1 MAIQVTTEERMRLK
15 TRARQRLLGAVVLLI
30 ATAIIL
36 PLLLDTSPRPLNSD
50 VVIDMPERQV
60 PASKFPIQATTSIP
74 AGKAPAP
81 VVAQSSN
88 KVSALTA
95 PVPAIPTAAPANS
108 EPSAA
113 KPAPSGAVERKKA
126 ENTTRIQKTAPDSGK
141 TKPARS
147 IVVVSATPQ
156 HAKSPVAAK
165 PTASSRPANDHTRY
179 VVQLGAFS
187 SAANVRQLCDRLKK
201 AGVATYTEILPSGST
216 RVRAGPFPNYALA
229 DKTLAKISMAGIQA
243 QIVPLSH

>member
-15 TRARQRLLGAVVLLI
+15 TRARQRLIGAVVLLI

-36 PLLLDTSPRPLNSD
+36 PLLLDKSPRPLNSD
-50 VVIDMPERQV
+50 VVIDMPETKAPSVKPPVQTAAV
-60 PASKFPIQATTSIP
+60 PAEKLPLVAPLPKNAVPLAAPLVPVQPATPPIAHRAAVKAVHLDAADHKKSEDSADTKKNIHTADKPKSIH
-74 AGKAPAP
+74 
-81 VVAQSSN
+81 
-88 KVSALTA
+88 
-95 PVPAIPTAAPANS
+95 TAAPPVAGHTAKTPA
-108 EPSAA
+108 EA
-113 KPAPSGAVERKKA
+113 KPASL
-126 ENTTRIQKTAPDSGK
+126 
-141 TKPARS
+141 TK
-147 IVVVSATPQ
+147 V
-156 HAKSPVAAK
+156 
-165 PTASSRPANDHTRY
+165 ANDHTRY

-216 RVRAGPFPNYALA
+216 RVRAGPFSSYEVA

>member
-36 PLLLDTSPRPLNSD
+36 PLLLDKSPRPLNSD
-50 VVIDMPERQV
+50 VVIDMPEY
-60 PASKFPIQATTSIP
+60 K
-74 AGKAPAP
+74 PAP
-81 VVAQSSN
+81 VKPPVQAGTVIPAEKMSAPPVVLSQNNANSVSTPATPVPTEAPASAKHTAVKPAQSEAADRKKPENSVN
-88 KVSALTA
+88 TQKAAHIPEKSGPARSAADL
-95 PVPAIPTAAPANS
+95 PAIEHAAESPVD
-108 EPSAA
+108 A
-113 KPAPSGAVERKKA
+113 KPAATLKAV
-126 ENTTRIQKTAPDSGK
+126 
-141 TKPARS
+141 
-147 IVVVSATPQ
+147 
-156 HAKSPVAAK
+156 
-165 PTASSRPANDHTRY
+165 NDHTRY

-201 AGVATYTEILPSGST
+201 AGVTTYTELLPSGST
-216 RVRAGPFPNYALA
+216 RVRSGPFSSYAQA